1 VTCPIFFINGEKDKL
16 IPSEMARKLFSESV
30 SAKKEIWIVTDGAH
44 NNITTVAGSIYVTKL
59 Q

>member
-1 VTCPIFFINGEKDKL
+1 MT
-16 IPSEMARKLFSESV
+16 RKLFAESA
-30 SAKKEIWIVTDGAH
+30 STKKEIWIVTDGAN